1 MKKNV
6 FLLAILIILL
16 VVIGCGQQSAETI
29 KTCNPPYFEYQTGQC
44 CLDQNSNSIC
54 DTDEQQETA
63 VVAVPNAEAEEFAEK
78 IVYYMSNAECDKL
91 YTYLYTE
98 YKENTTEGNFTG
110 VCNYLLYGLSFKLDK
125 VTKIEENLY
134 SAYINI
140 VSKDYFETM
149 EIVKIEQGFEYKFF
163 GEYLGFADLRE
174 FCNARRKLS
183 EGYDYCVQQW
193 GKANQDESSCDFM
206 GADYKVA
213 SCKSVVKASMGE

>member
-1 MKKNV
+1 MKKDDI
-6 FLLAILIILL
+6 LLVILIILL
-16 VVIGCGQQSAETI
+16 VVVGCGQQTTEKI
-29 KTCNPPYFEYQTGQC
+29 CNSPYFEYQTGQC
-44 CLDQNSNSIC
+44 CVDQNSNSIC
-54 DTDEQQETA
+54 DTDEQQQELDT
-63 VVAVPNAEAEEFAEK
+63 VTDSNVEVEEFAEK
-78 IVYYMSNAECDKL
+78 IVYYMSNAECDTL
-91 YTYLYTE
+91 YNYLYSP

-110 VCNYLLYGLSFKLDK
+110 VCNYLIYELSFKLDK
-125 VTKIEENLY
+125 VTKIEDNLY

-149 EIVKIEQGFEYKFF
+149 ELIRVDDRFEYKFF

-193 GKANQDESSCDFM
+193 GKANQDESACDFM